1 MLVWWKI
8 QVIHVDNLSKKGW
21 KHKQISYGSEHLNMK
36 NSKKPKNKNRA
47 WGKFNNV
54 QLEGRTVQ

>member
-21 KHKQISYGSEHLNMK
+21 KHERISYGSEDLNMK
-36 NSKKPKNKNRA
+36 NSNKKTKNKTEH
-47 WGKFNNV
+47 GV
-54 QLEGRTVQ
+54 SSTMYS